1 MKVHAGGH
9 PRVSEV
15 LPDDDKGPVAMSSTN
30 PASPTA
36 DAFGHILPT
45 LSAGARGLRDLPSY
59 LAAAIVL
66 AMTAVPGIV
75 IWFLSLG
82 VTATR
87 ITSDPFAPQRTMTDI
102 GLLGLVGFLV
112 FLLVLA
118 GYFWAWMAIS
128 VRAASLERRT
138 PLTTWAS
145 VTAGLRRGLVALGA
159 WLLIVLMALPLLVL
173 YALAWVMADVVVLS
187 AVSVILTVLVV
198 ILIFVWWIAVLLL
211 TYLIGAFAAADHN
224 AGVMSVLR
232 RSIGFTTSNPA
243 AAILLLLSVWIVAT
257 VLVFAL
263 YAPSLFASLAGFSI
277 VEVMTFGG
285 RNISAAFLGAFIV
298 IFFSI
303 IFFFVP
309 VNFAASGLASFAVR
323 IEPDLARIEEAGRN
337 ARSRLFRRGSAAPSE
352 GPGGWQGGSPPQGPP
367 PQGPPPQGPRP
378 QQGLPPQ
385 GPAPQGPPPQGP
397 PPQGPPP
404 QGPAPGDSPAP

>member
-1 MKVHAGGH
+1 
-9 PRVSEV
+9 
-15 LPDDDKGPVAMSSTN
+15 MSSSHATA
-30 PASPTA
+30 PPA

-59 LAAAIVL
+59 LAAGIVL

-82 VTATR
+82 LTATR

-128 VRAASLERRT
+128 VRAASLERGA
-138 PLTTWAS
+138 PLATWAS
-145 VTAGLRRGLVALGA
+145 VTVGLRRALVALGA

-187 AVSVILTVLVV
+187 GVSVILTMLVV
-198 ILIFVWWIAVLLL
+198 LLIFVWWIAVLLL
-211 TYLIGAFAAADHN
+211 TYLIGAFAAADHD

-232 RSIGFTTSNPA
+232 RAIGLTTSNPA
-243 AAILLLLSVWIVAT
+243 AALLLLLSVWIVAA

-337 ARSRLFRRGSAAPSE
+337 APKRLFLRGSSAPS
-352 GPGGWQGGSPPQGPP
+352 GPAGGWQGPQGGAPPQGPGPQGPP
-367 PQGPPPQGPRP
+367 PQAR
-378 QQGLPPQ
+378 PPQ
-385 GPAPQGPPPQGP
+385 GPAPQGPPPQQP
-397 PPQGPPP
+397 PPQSQPPQHPTSGDPPP
-404 QGPAPGDSPAP
+404 A